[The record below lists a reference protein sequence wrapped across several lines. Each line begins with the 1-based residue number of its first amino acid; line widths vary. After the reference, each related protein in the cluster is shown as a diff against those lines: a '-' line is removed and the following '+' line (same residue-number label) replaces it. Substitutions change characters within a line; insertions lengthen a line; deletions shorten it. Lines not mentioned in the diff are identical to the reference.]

1 MALKILAVVDSTHLG
16 TTMKIAEAMA
26 EAADMTITTVDKAA
40 KYRLSDF
47 DIVGFGSGIY
57 YGKHSAKLISF
68 VKNLDS
74 REANTF
80 VFSTSGTGKEKNN
93 RALEDLLRSRNKT
106 VLGSFCCKGHD
117 QFAVFKLVGGLNKG
131 RPDGRDLENARRF
144 IMSVV
149 NKCEKQA

>member
-1 MALKILAVVDSTHLG
+1 MKILVILNSTHRQN
-16 TTMKIAEAMA
+16 TMKIAEAMA

-57 YGKHSAKLISF
+57 YGKHSVKLLSF
-68 VKNLDS
+68 VKKLDS
-74 REANTF
+74 SEANAF
-80 VFSTSGTGKEKNN
+80 VFSTSGTGNEKNN
-93 RALEDLLRSRNKT
+93 RPLENLLRGRNKT

-149 NKCEKQA
+149 NKCEKQV